1 MELTKKQAE
10 KLEDLDIVK
19 ATEEAREEAARL
31 LNDQGF
37 AVLSLAVANFI
48 AEIVEHPDKLV
59 KEFAH

>member
-10 KLEDLDIVK
+10 KLEDMDIVT
-19 ATEEAREEAARL
+19 AAQEAREEASRL

-37 AVLSLAVANFI
+37 AILSLAVANFI